1 MNAEVYMQV
10 KDDEAANREPA
21 SFGETKSEVESGLST
36 NTHLIPSFNMTS
48 IEGHIKLHPN
58 HRTPIGGRGPRLLWL
73 LCAEG
78 SESMLALSPLPA
90 PSELLNLLRCN
101 CIASPRRMARNWL
114 PHTPRRRWST
124 IPRWTHVAIWPIW
137 WRRPAISSSKL
148 GARGIAW

>member
-90 PSELLNLLRCN
+90 LALAEPVRLRTFMGPFLGGLRALTPAN
-101 CIASPRRMARNWL
+101 CSTCCGATVLPRPGGW
-114 PHTPRRRWST
+114 
-124 IPRWTHVAIWPIW
+124 
-137 WRRPAISSSKL
+137 
-148 GARGIAW
+148 RGIGCRTPPGGDGRPFPGGPM